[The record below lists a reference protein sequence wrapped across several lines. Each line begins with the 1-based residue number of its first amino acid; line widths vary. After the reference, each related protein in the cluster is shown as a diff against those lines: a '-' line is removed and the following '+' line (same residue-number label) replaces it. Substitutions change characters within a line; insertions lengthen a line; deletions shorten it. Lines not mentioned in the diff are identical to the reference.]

1 MHATTFLLTNRQK
14 GAIGKNDLYMK
25 NLVTL
30 RFMLV
35 SLFAIMSMAV
45 SADIIYSTG
54 DGFRYKLD
62 TEAKTAELA
71 GYNGSATEVSI
82 SESVTYEGVVYSVTS
97 LGRCCFNGC
106 SSLTSINIPSSVT
119 SLGVACFMGCSS
131 LTSIVVDAGNSV
143 YDSRENCN
151 AVIETESNT
160 MICGC
165 AGTVIPSSVT
175 SLGEGCFD
183 GCSSLTSINIPS
195 SVTSLGAYCFM
206 GCSSLKT
213 VTCEI
218 PAPIGDNYIFSNTPI
233 NEATLYVPEASLN
246 SYKTTFPWSDF
257 GTILAIKSTGIETN
271 TIGTSATVDA
281 IYNLEGKRNGGIR
294 SGMNILR
301 MSNGT
306 TRKIMK

>member
-1 MHATTFLLTNRQK
+1 
-14 GAIGKNDLYMK
+14 
-25 NLVTL
+25 
-30 RFMLV
+30 MLV

-45 SADIIYSTG
+45 SADIIEYSTD
-54 DGFRYKLD
+54 DGFKYRLD

-71 GYNGSATEVSI
+71 KYNGSATEVSI

-97 LGRCCFNGC
+97 LGEYCFYYC
-106 SSLTSINIPSSVT
+106 SFLTSINIPSSVT
-119 SLGVACFMGCSS
+119 SLGRWCFYGCSS

-175 SLGEGCFD
+175 SLGGVCFY

-195 SVTSLGAYCFM
+195 SVTSLGGWCFMDCSSLTSINIPSSVTSLGRYCFAY
-206 GCSSLKT
+206 CSSLKT

-218 PAPIGDNYIFSNTPI
+218 PAPIGDNSIFIAPI
-233 NEATLYVPEASLN
+233 YKATLYVPEASLD
-246 SYKTTFPWSDF
+246 SYKTTSPWSGF
-257 GTILAIKSTGIETN
+257 GTILAIKSSGIETN
-271 TIGTSATVDA
+271 TVGTSATVDA
-281 IYNLEGKRNGGIR
+281 IYNLEGKRNGGIK

>member
-1 MHATTFLLTNRQK
+1 MQATTFLFTNRQK

-45 SADIIYSTG
+45 SADIIEYSTG
-54 DGFRYKLD
+54 DGLFRYKLD

-71 GYNGSATEVSI
+71 KYYGSATEVSI
-82 SESVTYEGVVYSVTS
+82 SESVTYYGGEVYRVTS
-97 LGRCCFNGC
+97 LGEYCFSRC

-119 SLGVACFMGCSS
+119 SLGERCF
-131 LTSIVVDAGNSV
+131 L
-143 YDSRENCN
+143 R
-151 AVIETESNT
+151 
-160 MICGC
+160 
-165 AGTVIPSSVT
+165 
-175 SLGEGCFD
+175 
-183 GCSSLTSINIPS
+183 
-195 SVTSLGAYCFM
+195 
-206 GCSSLKT
+206 CSSLKT

-218 PAPIGDNYIFSNTPI
+218 PAPIGDNSIFSDAPI

-246 SYKTTFPWSDF
+246 SYKTTSPWSDF
-257 GTILAIKSTGIETN
+257 GTILAIKSSGIETN
-271 TIGTSATVDA
+271 TVGTSATVDA
-281 IYNLEGKRNGGIR
+281 IYNLEGKRNGGIK

-301 MSNGT
+301 MSDGT